1 MRIKITA
8 DSTCDLSEELLAQ
21 WDIALM
27 PMHILM
33 GEDSYLDGVTIH
45 PADVF
50 AYVNAGG
57 KMPKSAAANLVE
69 YTEFFEPFAK
79 ECDAVIH
86 ISVSSKLSS
95 CFQNAKLAAG
105 EFENVYV
112 VDSQNICTGQGYLV
126 LKAAK
131 WAADGL
137 PPRNITMRL
146 QSLAKRVELSFVLD
160 RLDFMAKS
168 GRCSGVLAFG
178 ANLLGI
184 KPALEVID
192 GELKVVKKYRG
203 SLPICVGKYITDR
216 LVERDDIE
224 DSLVFISSCQPKPG
238 CMDAVKIVFAAGILV
253 VDSDNRDLKGTCMR
267 IANQRKLG
275 TILICRAVSF
285 SLLDLVQRKDD
296 FRCLTGKCRC
306 LQRHGCAIAL
316 LREVHQHLF
325 LDGRVRVVHDLVVLS
340 LIIGHGEIKLLLNQ
354 RQGLLRKKLR

>member
-69 YTEFFEPFAK
+69 YTDFFEPFAK

-137 PPRNITMRL
+137 TPR
-146 QSLAKRVELSFVLD
+146 FVLD

-238 CMDAVKIVFAAGILV
+238 CMDAVKAG
-253 VDSDNRDLKGTCMR
+253 LKKY
-267 IANQRKLG
+267 A
-275 TILICRAVSF
+275 SF
-285 SLLDLVQRKDD
+285 K
-296 FRCLTGKCRC
+296 
-306 LQRHGCAIAL
+306 
-316 LREVHQHLF
+316 E
-325 LDGRVRVVHDLVVLS
+325 
-340 LIIGHGEIKLLLNQ
+340 
-354 RQGLLRKKLR
+354 

>member
-1 MRIKITA
+1 MCGPRACKRFMKRRNNVKIKITA
-8 DSTCDLSEELLAQ
+8 DSTCDLSEELLRK
-21 WDIALM
+21 WDITLM

-33 GEDSYLDGVTIH
+33 GEESYLDGVTIRT
-45 PADVF
+45 AEVF
-50 AYVNAGG
+50 AHVNAGG

-69 YTEFFEPFAK
+69 YTDFFANYAK
-79 ECDAVIH
+79 EYDAVIH

-95 CFQNAKLAAG
+95 CCQNARLAAD

-126 LKAAK
+126 LRAAK

-137 PPRNITMRL
+137 TPRAIQMRL

-216 LVERDDIE
+216 LAGRDDIE
-224 DSLVFISSCQPKPG
+224 DGLVFISSCQPKPG
-238 CMDAVKIVFAAGILV
+238 CMDAVKAGLKKYGNFKECYETDIGTTIGGYSGPGTIGIVFA
-253 VDSDNRDLKGTCMR
+253 
-267 IANQRKLG
+267 RKE
-275 TILICRAVSF
+275 
-285 SLLDLVQRKDD
+285 K
-296 FRCLTGKCRC
+296 
-306 LQRHGCAIAL
+306 
-316 LREVHQHLF
+316 
-325 LDGRVRVVHDLVVLS
+325 
-340 LIIGHGEIKLLLNQ
+340 
-354 RQGLLRKKLR
+354 

>member
-8 DSTCDLSEELLAQ
+8 DSTCDLSEELLKK

-33 GEDSYLDGVTIH
+33 GEDSYLDGVTVH

-50 AYVNAGG
+50 AYVNQGG

-69 YTEFFEPFAK
+69 YTEFFAPFAK
-79 ECDAVIH
+79 EYDAVIH

-178 ANLLGI
+178 ANILGI
-184 KPALEVID
+184 KPSLAVID
-192 GELKVVKKYRG
+192 GELKVVRKYRG
-203 SLPICVGKYITDR
+203 SLPICVGKYITDQLANR
-216 LVERDDIE
+216 EDI
-224 DSLVFISSCQPKPG
+224 DRSMVFISSTQAKPG
-238 CMDAVKIVFAAGILV
+238 CMEAIKAGLRQYGNFENVYETDIGTTIGGYSGPGTIGIVFA
-253 VDSDNRDLKGTCMR
+253 
-267 IANQRKLG
+267 RK
-275 TILICRAVSF
+275 
-285 SLLDLVQRKDD
+285 Q
-296 FRCLTGKCRC
+296 
-306 LQRHGCAIAL
+306 
-316 LREVHQHLF
+316 
-325 LDGRVRVVHDLVVLS
+325 
-340 LIIGHGEIKLLLNQ
+340 
-354 RQGLLRKKLR
+354 

>member
-1 MRIKITA
+1 
-8 DSTCDLSEELLAQ
+8 
-21 WDIALM
+21 M

-50 AYVNAGG
+50 TYVNGGG

-69 YTEFFEPFAK
+69 YAEFFGNYTGDY
-79 ECDAVIH
+79 DAVIH

-95 CFQNAKLAAG
+95 CYQNAKLAA
-105 EFENVYV
+105 EDFANVYV

-137 PPRNITMRL
+137 PPRNIAMRL
-146 QSLAKRVELSFVLD
+146 QSLARRVELSFVLD

-216 LVERDDIE
+216 LADRDDIE
-224 DSLVFISSCQPKPG
+224 DGLVFISSCQPKPG
-238 CMDAVKIVFAAGILV
+238 CMDAVKAGLKNTAILPSAMRPTSAPPSAATPARAPSASCLHGKR
-253 VDSDNRDLKGTCMR
+253 SKKNGCC
-267 IANQRKLG
+267 IATAIFL
-275 TILICRAVSF
+275 TLCAVSG
-285 SLLDLVQRKDD
+285 SHPEWRLPRRL
-296 FRCLTGKCRC
+296 CSS
-306 LQRHGCAIAL
+306 AAAP
-316 LREVHQHLF
+316 
-325 LDGRVRVVHDLVVLS
+325 
-340 LIIGHGEIKLLLNQ
+340 GHRPG
-354 RQGLLRKKLR
+354 